1 MLLVERRANRDHA
14 RRDPRPTTT
23 ARGDTAI
30 DGILII
36 GAGLAGL
43 TVAETLRAEGYAD
56 KITLIGNETH
66 PPYQRP
72 PLSKGYLLGE
82 ITEAQ
87 LRMRPAELL
96 AKRNIELR
104 VGAGATALDR
114 AARRV
119 MLDDGSTLNYDGLAL
134 CTGSRPRALRLP
146 GAGGPDVHPLRSLD
160 DARGLAAG
168 LEQARNVVIIGG
180 GFIGLEVAAVA
191 RRKGK
196 AVTVLEAADRLMAR
210 VVAPLISR
218 FYLELHSRHGVAV
231 VTEATVSELVRKDD
245 RIAAVRTADGRE
257 FPADLVL
264 VGIGII
270 PNSELA
276 VAAGLE
282 VDGGIVVD
290 ACGRSSDAAIV
301 AAGDCSA
308 RRLDDGG
315 LRRLESVH
323 NALEQGRSAAAA
335 LLGREKPFNA
345 APWFWSDQYDI
356 KLQMLG
362 LSGGYDQVVTRGTVN
377 VDAATKKFSAY
388 YYRTGQL
395 IAIDSLNQ
403 PADHMNGRKLFDKGI
418 SPTPE
423 QAADTGF
430 DLSSLLA

>member
-1 MLLVERRANRDHA
+1 MYHAVLYAAANGWLCSLRA
-14 RRDPRPTTT
+14 T
-23 ARGDTAI
+23 ASTGDTAI

-43 TVAETLRAEGYAD
+43 TVAETLRAEGYAGS
-56 KITLIGNETH
+56 LCLVGNEAH
-66 PPYQRP
+66 APYQRP

-87 LRMRPAELL
+87 LRMRPPELL
-96 AKRNIELR
+96 AKRNIDLR
-104 VGAGATALDR
+104 VGAGVTAIDR

-119 MLDDGSTLNYDGLAL
+119 VLDDGSTLDFDGLAL
-134 CTGSRPRALRLP
+134 CMGSRPRALSLP
-146 GAGGPDVHPLRSLD
+146 GADGPDVYPLRSLN
-160 DARGLAAG
+160 DAKHVAAG
-168 LEQARNVVIIGG
+168 LEQARDIVVIGG

-218 FYLELHSRHGVAV
+218 FYLELHRHHGVAV
-231 VTEATVSELVRKDD
+231 VTQAMVSELVRKDG
-245 RIAAVRTADGRE
+245 RIAAVRTTDGRE

-264 VGIGII
+264 VGIGIV

-276 VAAGLE
+276 AAAGLE

-290 ACGRSSDAAIV
+290 CCGRTSDPAIV

-323 NALEQGRSAAAA
+323 HALEQGRSAAAA
-335 LLGREKPFNA
+335 LLGHEKPFNA

-362 LSGGYDQVVTRGTVN
+362 LSAGYDQVVTRGTVE

-388 YYRTGQL
+388 YYRAGQL

-430 DLSSLLA
+430 ELNSLLA